1 MSSKYT
7 VGRRS
12 FGFCDRCGFRYKLAQ
27 LKKLTIKTQNVNIKV
42 CPECW
47 EADHPQLQLGMYPV
61 QDPQAIEDPRP
72 DTGLLASQDIYWGW
86 NPVGYY
92 NSATGFNA
100 TSAYGSAGTVTVSS
114 FFQPIALTNPTAAK
128 VFTTP
133 DGKVL
138 VRGVR

>member
-12 FGFCDRCGFRYKLAQ
+12 FGFCDRCSFRYKLAQ

-72 DTGLLASQDIYWGW
+72 DTGLLVSREIYWGW
-86 NPVGYY
+86 DPVGYY
-92 NSATGFNA
+92 NSATEFNA
-100 TSAYGSAGTVTVSS
+100 TSGYGSAGTVTASS
-114 FFQPIALTNPTAAK
+114 
-128 VFTTP
+128 TP
-133 DGKVL
+133 
-138 VRGVR
+138 